1 MFQKSILEG
10 IKMSKVSVKNSVVF
24 VTGASRKRGIG
35 RALVEEAVRRG
46 AKKIYATARDA
57 SQLGDLIANYE
68 GRVVPVALDVTDRN
82 QIQRAAEVA
91 GDAQVLINNA
101 GVSGFSGCIYNYN
114 EETARQE
121 MEVNYFGPL
130 HLMNAFSENIIR
142 NQNGAIVNVISIA
155 GLSPF
160 PLAGTYSAAKA
171 ALYSLTQCAR
181 IEMMRHGIPVIGV
194 YPGPIDT
201 DMAGSLKVNKESPRA
216 VAVRV
221 FDGMEQGVEDI
232 TTDALSDAFLGY
244 LKKDPKAMEA
254 IKKEFGRGN
263 HH

>member
-1 MFQKSILEG
+1 MEMF
-10 IKMSKVSVKNSVVF
+10 KVAVKNSVVF
-24 VTGASRKRGIG
+24 ITGAGRKRGIG
-35 RALVEEAVRRG
+35 RALIEEAVKRG
-46 AKKIYATARDA
+46 AKKIYATAREA
-57 SQLGDLIANYE
+57 SQLGDLVAKYE
-68 GRVVPVALDVTDRN
+68 GRVVPVALDVTDRV
-82 QIQRAAEVA
+82 QIQRASSAADDV
-91 GDAQVLINNA
+91 QILINNA

-114 EETARQE
+114 EEAARQE

-130 HLMNAFSENIIR
+130 HLMNAFSTNLIK
-142 NQNGAIVNVISIA
+142 NTHGAIVNVISIA

-171 ALYSLTQCAR
+171 ALFSLTQCAR
-181 IEMMRHGIPVIGV
+181 IEMMQHGIPVIGV

-201 DMAGSLKVNKESPRA
+201 DMAGGLKVNKESPGN

-232 TTDALSDAFLGY
+232 TTDPLSDAFVNY

-254 IKKEFGRGN
+254 IRKEFGQGN